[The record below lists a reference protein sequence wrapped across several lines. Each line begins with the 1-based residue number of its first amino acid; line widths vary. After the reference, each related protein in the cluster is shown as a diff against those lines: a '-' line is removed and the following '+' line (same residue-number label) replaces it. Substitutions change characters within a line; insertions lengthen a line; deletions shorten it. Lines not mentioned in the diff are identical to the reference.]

1 MAANRGNREA
11 RKAELLRISREVF
24 AEKGFE
30 ATTISEIV
38 ARAGVAQGTFYWYFP
53 SKASVLTTLARE
65 MQERIE
71 TALRRA
77 YDEAH
82 SLQEMIERSVAE
94 TFQIMSEYRDILA
107 IVHFNTCWTEHP
119 AERQHI
125 FAPYYGLIA
134 EIIRQEQQRGT
145 LSPTINPE
153 VTAILIVGTVYYAAE
168 ECYIYNSPVSPEVF
182 IAECSSFIRHAL
194 GIA

>member
-1 MAANRGNREA
+1 MASNRGNREA
-11 RKAELLRISREVF
+11 RKAELLKISREVF

-71 TALRRA
+71 AVLQRA
-77 YDEAH
+77 YREARTLH
-82 SLQEMIERSVAE
+82 EMIDRSVAE

-107 IVHFNTCWTEHP
+107 IVHFNTCWTERP
-119 AERQHI
+119 SERQHI
-125 FAPYYGLIA
+125 FAPYYGLISD
-134 EIIRQEQQRGT
+134 IIRQEQENGT
-145 LSPTINPE
+145 LSNSINAD

-168 ECYIYNSPVSPEVF
+168 ECYIYNSPIAPDVF
-182 IAECSSFIRHAL
+182 ITECAGFIRHAL
-194 GIA
+194 GID

>member
-53 SKASVLTTLARE
+53 SKASVLTTLAHE

-71 TALRRA
+71 AALQRA
-77 YDEAH
+77 YREAGDLH
-82 SLQEMIERSVAE
+82 EMIDRSVAE

-107 IVHFNTCWTEHP
+107 IVHFNSCWTERP

-134 EIIRQEQQRGT
+134 NIIRQEQEHGT
-145 LSPTINPE
+145 LSSEINAD
-153 VTAILIVGTVYYAAE
+153 VTAMLIVGTVYYAAE
-168 ECYIYNSPVSPEVF
+168 ECYLYQSPVPPEVF
-182 IAECSSFIRHAL
+182 ITQCAGFIRRAL